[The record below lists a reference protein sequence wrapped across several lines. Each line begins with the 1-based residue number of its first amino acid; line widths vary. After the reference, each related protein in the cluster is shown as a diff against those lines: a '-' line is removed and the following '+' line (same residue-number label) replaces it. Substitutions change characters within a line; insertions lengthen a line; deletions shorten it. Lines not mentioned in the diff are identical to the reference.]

1 MMYAIS
7 LDNGLLDY
15 DVSFEAF
22 EKAKADGKRV
32 WQSSNGG
39 LSYSL
44 VIE

>member
-1 MMYAIS
+1 MMYAIT

-22 EKAKADGKRV
+22 EKAKAEGKQV
-32 WQSSNGG
+32 WQSDNDGIT
-39 LSYSL
+39 YSL